1 MAYWWYAELAPGS
14 EASADDLAGAGL
26 GMRFDDQPS
35 AEEWLSSFYLDL
47 QDLRGHPDQPLR
59 GRPADLRADVTGG
72 RVIRRTV
79 A

>member
-47 QDLRGHPDQPLR
+47 QDLGVTQISLFEAARLIYGPMSL
-59 GRPADLRADVTGG
+59 ADA
-72 RVIRRTV
+72 
-79 A
+79 

>member
-14 EASADDLAGAGL
+14 EANADDLAGAGL
-26 GMRFDDQPS
+26 DMRFDDQPS

-47 QDLRGHPDQPLR
+47 QDLGVAQVSLFE
-59 GRPADLRADVTGG
+59 ADRLVYGPMSLAD
-72 RVIRRTV
+72 

>member
-1 MAYWWYAELAPGS
+1 MAYWWHAELAPGS

-47 QDLRGHPDQPLR
+47 QDLG
-59 GRPADLRADVTGG
+59 VT
-72 RVIRRTV
+72 
-79 A
+79 